1 MKYKILLREIPVEEY
16 AHELFYDIFN
26 SNFNSSLYVTY
37 WLFILYPK
45 SNVYLVSIPKIKWLT
60 EQTLPHYIFMEELE
74 KHNLLSI
81 IERNKD
87 ESVKRNRKQAS
98 RIRPNIRRYSIRYVY

>member
-1 MKYKILLREIPVEEY
+1 MKYKILLRKTPVEEY
-16 AHELFYDIFN
+16 AHELFYDTFN
-26 SNFNSSLYVTY
+26 SNFNSSLYVAY
-37 WLFILYPK
+37 WLFILYLK
-45 SNVYLVSIPKIKWLT
+45 SSVYLVSIPKIKWLT

-87 ESVKRNRKQAS
+87 ESVK
-98 RIRPNIRRYSIRYVY
+98 

>member
-1 MKYKILLREIPVEEY
+1 MKYKILLRETPVEEY
-16 AHELFYDIFN
+16 AYELMYDAFN
-26 SNFNSSLYVTY
+26 SNFNSSLYMAY
-37 WLFILYPK
+37 WLFNVYPK
-45 SNVYLVSIPKIKWLT
+45 ASVYLVSIPKIKWLT

-87 ESVKRNRKQAS
+87 ESVK
-98 RIRPNIRRYSIRYVY
+98 

>member
-1 MKYKILLREIPVEEY
+1 MKYKILLRETSVEEY
-16 AHELFYDIFN
+16 AHELFYDTFN

-45 SNVYLVSIPKIKWLT
+45 SSVYLVSNTKLEALVSIPT
-60 EQTLPHYIFMEELE
+60 PDYIFMEELE

-87 ESVKRNRKQAS
+87 EFVK
-98 RIRPNIRRYSIRYVY
+98 

>member
-1 MKYKILLREIPVEEY
+1 MKYKILLRKLLTDEY
-16 AHELFYDIFN
+16 AYELFYDAFN
-26 SNFNSSLYVTY
+26 SNFNSSLYMTY

-45 SNVYLVSIPKIKWLT
+45 SSVYLINNLKLKVLVSIPN
-60 EQTLPHYIFMEELE
+60 PHYIIMEEIE

-87 ESVKRNRKQAS
+87 ESVK
-98 RIRPNIRRYSIRYVY
+98 

>member
-1 MKYKILLREIPVEEY
+1 MKYKILLRKLPIDEY
-16 AHELFYDIFN
+16 AHELFYDTFN

-37 WLFILYPK
+37 LLFNIYPK
-45 SNVYLVSIPKIKWLT
+45 SSVYLVSNTKLEALVSIPT
-60 EQTLPHYIFMEELE
+60 PDYIFMKELE

-87 ESVKRNRKQAS
+87 ESIK
-98 RIRPNIRRYSIRYVY
+98 

>member
-1 MKYKILLREIPVEEY
+1 MKYKILLKRLSTDEY
-16 AHELFYDIFN
+16 AHELCYDAFN
-26 SNFNSSLYVTY
+26 SNFNSSLYMTY

-45 SNVYLVSIPKIKWLT
+45 SSVYLINNLKLEALVSIPN
-60 EQTLPHYIFMEELE
+60 PDYIFIEELE

-87 ESVKRNRKQAS
+87 ESVKRNRTKA
-98 RIRPNIRRYSIRYVY
+98 